1 MECRKFKDSIDSY
14 LCGELLVETNLEML
28 RHAEHCPGC
37 REELTAR
44 KQLRGQM
51 QQAAKQIVMSPDAY
65 ARLRTR
71 LQAEAAP
78 ALAKGSWLVGFK
90 RMWSGRAALAYATV
104 VLCFVFLSWMLTRRQ
119 VPQVIAAT
127 LSPAVL
133 EQAAQE
139 HELCSHYYATS
150 PEPPGMAAA
159 AVAYD
164 AAYAGLERI
173 AKVRAAGMKLH
184 AAHKCNLVGRNF
196 AHLLFSRDQDL
207 ISVLVTERDATA
219 MQGGV
224 VPQDD
229 GLQAGL
235 QQSTNAGCTIHAY
248 QSPRHVVLMVSKL
261 AAEQNKALAESLAAS
276 VSEHLRKI
284 K

>member
-28 RHAEHCPGC
+28 RHAEHCPDC
-37 REELTAR
+37 RTELTAR
-44 KQLRGQM
+44 KQVRGQM
-51 QQAAKQIVMSPDAY
+51 QQAAKQTVMSVAAH
-65 ARLRTR
+65 ARLRER
-71 LQAEAAP
+71 LQAEAASAPP
-78 ALAKGSWLVGFK
+78 ANQWWNWFK
-90 RMWSGRAALAYATV
+90 RPLVWRALVATAAGLA
-104 VLCFVFLSWMLTRRQ
+104 CFLALSWMLTRRQ
-119 VPQVIAAT
+119 APQVLAAV
-127 LSPAVL
+127 LSTAVL
-133 EQAAQE
+133 EQAAKE

-150 PEPPGMAAA
+150 PEPSGMAAS

-164 AAYAGLERI
+164 AAYAGLDRI

-207 ISVLVTERDATA
+207 ISVLVTERDAAA
-219 MQGGV
+219 MKDGV

-235 QQSTNAGCTIHAY
+235 QQSGQAGCTTHAY
-248 QSPRHVVLMVSKL
+248 QSQRHVVLMVSKL
-261 AAEQNKALAESLAAS
+261 AAEQNKALAESLAAP